1 MSKRRIAVALGGNAL
16 GESPSEQIAAVRKA
30 SVMIADMIAQGHE
43 LIVSHGNGPQVGMIH
58 AALDLAACSRPGF
71 PAFPFAECAAMSQG
85 YIGYHLQQ
93 ALGEERRRR
102 GLPGQVLSVVTQVV
116 VAPADP
122 AFQDPRKPIGRFF
135 SREEAEAIARE
146 KGWIFRED
154 AGRGYRRVI
163 PSPEPLEVVEQ
174 EAISRM
180 PSQGITVI
188 AAGGGGIPVI
198 RTEDGLRGVDAVI
211 DKDRSCERL
220 AEELG
225 AELILFLTAVDRV
238 CLNFRRSDQRELTV
252 MSARGTEV
260 YPRGAFRPRQ
270 HDPQGGGGAALRGIG
285 ARSPGRH
292 HLAGTRARGAD
303 PGRRHLDRQLRR
315 YSLIQDQTAT
325 LLGWPF
331 GLIRF
336 TDKTLYSI

>member
-16 GESPSEQIAAVRKA
+16 GESPADQLAAVRKA
-30 SVMIADMIAQGHE
+30 SVMLADMIAQGHE
-43 LIVSHGNGPQVGMIH
+43 LIISHGNGPQVGMIH
-58 AALDLAACSRPGF
+58 AAMDLAACSRPGF

-93 ALGEERRRR
+93 ALGEELRRRS
-102 GLPGQVLSVVTQVV
+102 LPGEVLSVVTQVV
-116 VAPADP
+116 VDPADP

-135 SREEAEAIARE
+135 SREAAEVLAAE

-163 PSPEPLEVVEQ
+163 PSPAPLEIVEQ
-174 EAISRM
+174 AAISRM
-180 PSQGITVI
+180 LSDGITVI

-198 RTEDGLRGVDAVI
+198 RTESGLQGVDAVI

-238 CLNFRRSDQRELTV
+238 CLNFRQPDERPLTV
-252 MSARGTEV
+252 MSAAEARA
-260 YPRGAFRPRQ
+260 YIRQ
-270 HDPQGGGGAALRGIG
+270 GHFAPGSMLPKVEAGLRF
-285 ARSPGRH
+285 AES
-292 HLAGTRARGAD
+292 A
-303 PGRRHLDRQLRR
+303 PGRRAVIT
-315 YSLIQDQTAT
+315 SLEQAPAALTRGAGT
-325 LLGWPF
+325 WLG
-331 GLIRF
+331 G
-336 TDKTLYSI
+336 